1 MLCNIDKT
9 YGHAAI
15 PVLHIIYES
24 ELDTVHAF
32 RHIHQ
37 SRQLKPGDDY
47 SSLKGVYGIFLTWC
61 GIGDDSQA
69 FFKDFRMVNVEDMS
83 ERVDEIRQIFINLRK
98 FAKEEDE
105 CSTMMEKWLYNLK
118 NMNRDDKVAFA
129 ERDEVF
135 RKLRQYAEEKNM
147 TDDEK
152 ILYDLRMDAWR
163 DYYADMDES
172 MAEGFERGK
181 KEEKVM
187 IAKNLKNMGMAIAD
201 IAAATGLSAEEVE
214 SL

>member
-1 MLCNIDKT
+1 
-9 YGHAAI
+9 
-15 PVLHIIYES
+15 
-24 ELDTVHAF
+24 
-32 RHIHQ
+32 
-37 SRQLKPGDDY
+37 
-47 SSLKGVYGIFLTWC
+47 
-61 GIGDDSQA
+61 
-69 FFKDFRMVNVEDMS
+69 MVNVEDMS

-152 ILYDLRMDAWR
+152 ILYDLRIDAWR

-172 MAEGFERGK
+172 MAEGFEKGKVEGEIAGFEKGK

>member
-1 MLCNIDKT
+1 
-9 YGHAAI
+9 
-15 PVLHIIYES
+15 
-24 ELDTVHAF
+24 
-32 RHIHQ
+32 
-37 SRQLKPGDDY
+37 
-47 SSLKGVYGIFLTWC
+47 
-61 GIGDDSQA
+61 
-69 FFKDFRMVNVEDMS
+69 MVNIEDMS

-98 FAKEEDE
+98 FAKEEGE

-152 ILYDLRMDAWR
+152 ILYDLRIDAWR

-172 MAEGFERGK
+172 MAEGFEKGKVEGEIAGFEKGK

-187 IAKNLKNMGMAIAD
+187 IAKKLKNMGMAIAD
-201 IAAATGLSAEEVE
+201 IAEATGLTAEEAE

>member
-1 MLCNIDKT
+1 M
-9 YGHAAI
+9 
-15 PVLHIIYES
+15 
-24 ELDTVHAF
+24 
-32 RHIHQ
+32 
-37 SRQLKPGDDY
+37 
-47 SSLKGVYGIFLTWC
+47 YGIFLTWC

-69 FFKDFRMVNVEDMS
+69 FF
-83 ERVDEIRQIFINLRK
+83 
-98 FAKEEDE
+98 
-105 CSTMMEKWLYNLK
+105 
-118 NMNRDDKVAFA
+118 
-129 ERDEVF
+129 EVF

-152 ILYDLRMDAWR
+152 ILYDLRIDAWK

-172 MAEGFERGK
+172 MAEGFEKGK